1 MTSNHVSGSA
11 LDERAPAYGWARRAV
26 WGGGGTAGRA
36 WRAAATPLAWVW
48 DAAAR
53 HRFAT
58 EGRRAERLSAPVVS
72 VGNVTVGGG
81 GKTSLVRWLIVH
93 GIPPEKN
100 VAVLTRGTGRTGEGT
115 AVLQPGTAPAAA
127 RAAGDEPALLAR
139 AGAWVGVGADR
150 VETGRAIARRVD
162 VDVFLLDDGLQHRRV
177 ARALDLVTFA
187 FEDLVAPAR
196 CLPAGPLRQGP
207 EWIPPMGAWVTA
219 GGDPRDEAWPEG
231 SIADAFSHWW
241 EALPGTAAGWE
252 DRGTVALPAW
262 RDGVDDQLLAEGPAV
277 VFAGVARP
285 RTVAAFARSAGF
297 DVAATIAFP
306 DHHDYRRPDIA
317 RLLED
322 HPEGTFLTTEKDA
335 VKLDPDWFD
344 TRRVGVLR
352 RELAPRDPER
362 VRRLVHRAAGWV
374 A

>member
-1 MTSNHVSGSA
+1 MTSDHASGGA

-26 WGGGGTAGRA
+26 WGGGGTAGRV
-36 WRAAATPLAWVW
+36 WRGATTPLGWVW

-53 HRFAT
+53 HRLAT
-58 EGRRAERLSAPVVS
+58 EGRKAERLSAPVVS

-81 GKTSLVRWLIVH
+81 GKTSLVRWLIEH

-100 VAVLTRGTGRTGEGT
+100 VAVLTRGTGRMGEGT
-115 AVLQPGTAPAAA
+115 VVLEPGTAPAAA
-127 RAAGDEPALLAR
+127 RAAGDEPALLSR

-150 VETGRAIARRVD
+150 IDSGRAIARRVD

-187 FEDLVAPAR
+187 FEDLGAPAR

-207 EWIPPMGAWVTA
+207 EWIPPVGAWVTA
-219 GGDPRDEAWPEG
+219 GGDPRDQAWPES
-231 SIADAFSHWW
+231 SIAAAFSHWW
-241 EALPGTAAGWE
+241 AALPGTAAGWV

-262 RDGVDDQLLAEGPAV
+262 RDGADDPLHAEGPAIV
-277 VFAGVARP
+277 LAGVARP
-285 RTVAAFARSAGF
+285 RTVTAFARRAGF

-306 DHHDYRRPDIA
+306 DHHHYRRSDIA
-317 RLLED
+317 RLVED
-322 HPEGTFLTTEKDA
+322 HPDGFFLTTEKDA
-335 VKLDPDWFD
+335 IKLDPDWFD

-352 RELAPRDPER
+352 RELAPRDPED
-362 VRRLVHRAAGWV
+362 VRSLVHRAAGWV